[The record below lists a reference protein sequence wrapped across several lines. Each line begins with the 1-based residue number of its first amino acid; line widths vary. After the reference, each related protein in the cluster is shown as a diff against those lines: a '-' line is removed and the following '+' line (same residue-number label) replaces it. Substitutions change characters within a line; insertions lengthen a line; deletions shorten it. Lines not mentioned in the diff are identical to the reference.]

1 MTNLN
6 EINAIVFGNQKYTL
20 GENGETPEN
29 LIDLNNINTEP
40 SFNNSGALNGLEI
53 DLGVYPSKLP
63 DVNDRGFYIKKISSG
78 ILANMGIPHIELP
91 SKLEVIESPTSS
103 RLDGAFE
110 NNALTSIVLPDT
122 LREIGNSAFRNN
134 QITSVTIPDGVT
146 SIGDYA
152 FANNPLTE
160 VSIGPNTTY
169 QSNSFPS
176 SAVITARVDDI
187 HGLPGPKSLQY
198 KQVESDGTITGY
210 FGEVSEEEV
219 GIGVAEAM
227 KSMNGFVG
235 GSRRYP
241 RYPDKTP
248 LWHKFLNNG
257 RILYISNFTP
267 YRWIKKW
274 NEIESTSQTQI
285 IPNKPDLSITIMNA
299 PSSHVE
305 LLRYISEFGRKFGR
319 EERWSWGINIPFHEL
334 NTHDYIAGS
343 HDHYYPYYID
353 IFKSDLTYRTDIS
366 VRYGRDSV
374 DSGEYGHYVALEVND
389 LPAITEDD

>member
-29 LIDLNNINTEP
+29 LIDLNSIDTKP

-53 DLGVYPSKLP
+53 DLEVYPSKLP

-176 SAVITARVDDI
+176 SAVITVSVDDI

-210 FGEVSEEEV
+210 FGEVSEEEM

-227 KSMNGFVG
+227 ESMDGFRG
-235 GSRRYP
+235 GTRRYP
-241 RYPDKTP
+241 SNTP
-248 LWHKFLNNG
+248 LWHKFLKDG
-257 RILYISNFTP
+257 SIIYISNFTP
-267 YRWIKKW
+267 YRNIDEW
-274 NEIESTSQTQI
+274 NRIDRFRLKTSKTQI
-285 IPNKPDLSITIMNA
+285 IPNKPDLSITIRYAQN
-299 PSSHVE
+299 SHVN
-305 LLRYISEFGRKFGR
+305 LLRHISEFKGVWVGLTSHF
-319 EERWSWGINIPFHEL
+319 EEGWGINIPFTEL

-343 HDHYYPYYID
+343 PYNSNATRVN
-353 IFKSDLTYRTDIS
+353 IFTSRLTP
-366 VRYGRDSV
+366 YGSMPYSKGN
-374 DSGEYGHYVALEVND
+374 SGDYGHYVSLEVND
-389 LPAITEDD
+389 LPDITEDD